1 MKVSEVQITNFQLQQ
16 LFEEFNPRL
25 TADGINSKYSWF
37 LYKNCEVMAPL
48 YNKLMSE
55 LYDERREPDFPA
67 MYNESQLLIE
77 KYRDRDADGNP
88 INPSLYFPFVI
99 LDRTDRKSAIS
110 RLVLKADR
118 EALTV
123 PILRV
128 PSFLCVSGA
137 QCSPAR
143 TAIPLSFSALA
154 TSVEGTFAILKQA
167 IAPYEG

>member
-37 LYKNCEVMAPL
+37 LYKNCEAMAPL
-48 YNKLMSE
+48 YNKLVSE

-88 INPSLYFPFVI
+88 INDKNGNPQFTEHQEEYVKESEEIRKKYPTLFENIAKKQQVNREIYLKTVSFMATQLELSEFPNNTKPYIIGI
-99 LDRTDRKSAIS
+99 L
-110 RLVLKADR
+110 
-118 EALTV
+118 
-123 PILRV
+123 
-128 PSFLCVSGA
+128 G
-137 QCSPAR
+137 
-143 TAIPLSFSALA
+143 
-154 TSVEGTFAILKQA
+154 
-167 IAPYEG
+167 Y

>member
-48 YNKLMSE
+48 YNKLVSE

-88 INPSLYFPFVI
+88 INDKNGNPQFTEHQEEYVKESEEIRKKYPTLFENIAKKQQVNREIYLKTVSFMATQLELSEFPNNTKPYIVGI
-99 LDRTDRKSAIS
+99 L
-110 RLVLKADR
+110 
-118 EALTV
+118 
-123 PILRV
+123 
-128 PSFLCVSGA
+128 G
-137 QCSPAR
+137 
-143 TAIPLSFSALA
+143 
-154 TSVEGTFAILKQA
+154 
-167 IAPYEG
+167 Y